1 MSSDAVHPSDV
12 SDGSGSEAA
21 SSSSKNGRQ
30 AWSPSSVDGFIP
42 EVVEEPRGLLDRETA
57 RHNEAVNGN
66 RVPSREVPNSAL
78 PNQCSYNSDKAE
90 CNELGVVNK
99 SDKVDPNELDNDAE
113 VSAARGKTRR
123 KGGKSKSSKRTALGD
138 SIVSNV

>member
-1 MSSDAVHPSDV
+1 MFSDAVHPSDV

-42 EVVEEPRGLLDRETA
+42 EVVEEPIRLLDRETV
-57 RHNEAVNGN
+57 RHSEAVNGN
-66 RVPSREVPNSAL
+66 NVPSRELPNSAL
-78 PNQCSYNSDKAE
+78 PNQCSYNSDKTE
-90 CNELGVVNK
+90 CNELGGVNT
-99 SDKVDPNELDNDAE
+99 SDKLDPNELDNVSG

-123 KGGKSKSSKRTALGD
+123 KGGKSKSSERTVLSD
-138 SIVSNV
+138 TIFSNA